1 MLIRSEGLRRLMWQ
15 TMDGL
20 EGQRHVIGA
29 LIIRELHTRYGRDN
43 IGYLWMLA
51 EPMLLAGAVAILH
64 VGSEGTGTI
73 HGSDLR
79 AVPFALTGYCVFII
93 FRSIVSRS
101 ETALES
107 NKALLF
113 HRMVTVFDV
122 LFSRALLEF
131 LSTICALAILLSG
144 AVFLGL
150 AAPPARPLLFLAAV
164 VLFSWFA
171 FAISMII
178 SAATYFSHATSKL
191 IHPAIY
197 IFMPLSGAFFLLSWI
212 PEPYRSWIAWSPSV
226 QIFEMVHR
234 GQFENLEVAHY
245 NPIYIVG
252 WCLALTLLGL
262 SALRV
267 LRRHVH
273 LS

>member
-1 MLIRSEGLRRLMWQ
+1 MLTRGQDLRRLLWR
-15 TMDGL
+15 TTDGFDS
-20 EGQRHVIGA
+20 QCHVIGA

-51 EPMLLAGAVAILH
+51 EPMLLAGAVAVIH
-64 VGSEGTGTI
+64 VGSEGTGNI

-107 NKALLF
+107 NKTLLF
-113 HRMVTVFDV
+113 HRMVTVFDI

-131 LSTICALAILLSG
+131 LSTVCALAILLSA
-144 AVFLGL
+144 AVILGL

-164 VLFSWFA
+164 FLFSWFA
-171 FAISMII
+171 FAISMMV
-178 SAATYFSHATSKL
+178 SAATHFSHSASKL

-212 PEPYRSWIAWSPSV
+212 PEPYRTWVSWSPSV
-226 QIFEMVHR
+226 QIFEMVHM
-234 GQFENLEVAHY
+234 GQFGSIEEAQF

-252 WCLALTLLGL
+252 WCLLLTVIGL

>member
-1 MLIRSEGLRRLMWQ
+1 MLMATVRRRLWR
-15 TMDGL
+15 TMDGADA
-20 EGQRHVIGA
+20 QRHVIGA

-51 EPMLLAGAVAILH
+51 EPMLLAAAVAIIH
-64 VGSEGTGTI
+64 VGTEGTGNI

-79 AVPFALTGYCVFII
+79 AVPFTLTGYCVFIV
-93 FRSIVSRS
+93 FRSIVARS

-113 HRMVTVFDV
+113 HRMVTIFDI

-131 LSTICALAILLSG
+131 LSTITALAILLSG
-144 AVFLGL
+144 AVALGL
-150 AAPPARPLLFLAAV
+150 AAPPARPLLLLAG
-164 VLFSWFA
+164 VLLFTWFS
-171 FAISMII
+171 FAISMAVC
-178 SAATYFSHATSKL
+178 AATYFSHATSKI
-191 IHPAIY
+191 IHPAVY
-197 IFMPLSGAFFLLSWI
+197 IAMPLSGAFFLLAWI

-226 QIFEMVHR
+226 QIFEMVHM
-234 GQFENLEVAHY
+234 GQFAGIEEAHF
-245 NPIYIVG
+245 NPIYVIG
-252 WCLALTLLGL
+252 WCLGLTLIGL
-262 SALRV
+262 TALRV